1 LAGVDESAPK
11 ESVEMDRAERLK
23 ENQVSF
29 KLANERLGSVVAERV
44 SAPERVPFLC
54 ECADPT
60 CMATVELTLEDYRAV
75 RAHERHFLMLPEHQ
89 RSPGEEIV
97 ERRDGYEIAEKPG

>member
-1 LAGVDESAPK
+1 
-11 ESVEMDRAERLK
+11 
-23 ENQVSF
+23 
-29 KLANERLGSVVAERV
+29 
-44 SAPERVPFLC
+44 
-54 ECADPT
+54 
-60 CMATVELTLEDYRAV
+60 MATVELTLEDYRAV